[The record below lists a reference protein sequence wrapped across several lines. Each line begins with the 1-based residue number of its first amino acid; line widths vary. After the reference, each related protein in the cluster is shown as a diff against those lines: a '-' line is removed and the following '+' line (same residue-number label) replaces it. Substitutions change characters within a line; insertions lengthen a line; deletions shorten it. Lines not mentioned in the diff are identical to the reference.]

1 MFTPEDC
8 VQVDNIDRIPTRRI
22 TMVCPVWGTRNR
34 IQFQVYGFREVIV
47 YNINIC
53 L

>member
-1 MFTPEDC
+1 
-8 VQVDNIDRIPTRRI
+8 
-22 TMVCPVWGTRNR
+22 MVCPVRGIGNG